1 VFRQLTIPMD
11 FPEVKLKLVLEIDGC
26 EELIAY
32 EDFTDVVGDLMSS
45 GDLTPEKIKAYVLE
59 VRSKL

>member
-1 VFRQLTIPMD
+1 MD

-26 EELIAY
+26 KELIAY

-45 GDLTPEKIKAYVLE
+45 GDLTPEKIKDYVLE

>member
-1 VFRQLTIPMD
+1 MD

-26 EELIAY
+26 VELIAY
-32 EDFTDVVGDLMSS
+32 EDFSGTVEELMIS
-45 GDLTPEKIKAYVLE
+45 GALDPEGIKDYVLE

>member
-1 VFRQLTIPMD
+1 MD
-11 FPEVKLKLVLEIDGC
+11 SPEVKLKLILEIDGC

-32 EDFTDVVGDLMSS
+32 EDFTDVVGDLLSS
-45 GDLTPEKIKAYVLE
+45 GNLTLEKIKDYVLE

>member
-1 VFRQLTIPMD
+1 MD

-32 EDFTDVVGDLMSS
+32 EDFSETVEELMIS
-45 GDLTPEKIKAYVLE
+45 GALESEGIKDYVLE